1 MTNNQLET
9 DILGL
14 DLSYDGE
21 KGILQWN
28 IKNYIGETIRNYEKV
43 ISVERKN
50 RKIPVHQIFIII
62 A

>member
-1 MTNNQLET
+1 MINNQLET

-14 DLSYDGE
+14 DLNYDGE

-28 IKNYIGETIRNYEKV
+28 IKNYIEETMRNYEKV

-50 RKIPVHQIFIII
+50 RKIPVFQIFIVI